1 MRRFLLISVM
11 MLALSAG
18 VFTRSAWAA
27 SVVPPVTGP
36 AIVAQQ
42 QIPDH
47 DDSRVGVQLV
57 VVAIAAGFV
66 VGVGSLAF
74 LIRWKLGRTA
84 YDRAAAEAA
93 LGHH

>member
-11 MLALSAG
+11 MMALAAG
-18 VFTRSAWAA
+18 VSTRSVWAA
-27 SVVPPVTGP
+27 SVALPVTGP

-47 DDSRVGVQLV
+47 DDSRVRVQLV
-57 VVAIAAGFV
+57 VAAITAGVV

-74 LIRWKLGRTA
+74 LLRWKLGRTT
-84 YDRAAAEAA
+84 YDKAAAEAA